1 MEVAFIWPLRYL
13 AIGNEL
19 MKTIDS
25 SVDKDTVKSPSWLR
39 MAQIGLGA
47 IAVILSITIM
57 ANPGQAVVLMVF
69 TASILLLIVGIER
82 VITGLFVPRKDRSR
96 LVTVGL
102 GILVI
107 LIAATTM
114 AFPVGTTVLLTFV
127 LAVALLFDGISRI
140 VHGIGDKQS
149 KGWTKGLSIGVGGVE
164 VALSGLIMVSPAFG
178 AATVG
183 FLIGIALLL
192 VGIQIVVAGI
202 SGRKKS
208 TEISYTRND

>member
-1 MEVAFIWPLRYL
+1 
-13 AIGNEL
+13 

-25 SVDKDTVKSPSWLR
+25 SVDKDTVKSPNWLR
-39 MAQIGLGA
+39 TAQIGLGA
-47 IAVILSITIM
+47 IAVILSIAII
-57 ANPGQAVVLMVF
+57 ANPGLTTVLVVF

-82 VITGLFVPRKDRSR
+82 VITGLFAQRTNKSR

-107 LIAATTM
+107 LIAAAAM
-114 AFPVGTTVLLTFV
+114 AFPIGTTVLLTLV

-140 VHGIGDKQS
+140 VHGIGDKKS
-149 KGWTKGLSIGVGGVE
+149 RGWTKALSIGVGGTE

-178 AATVG
+178 AATIG

-192 VGIQIVVAGI
+192 AGVQIAVSGI
-202 SGRKKS
+202 SGSRKEMK
-208 TEISYTRND
+208 ILDTRND

>member
-1 MEVAFIWPLRYL
+1 MEVAFIWLLCYF

-19 MKTIDS
+19 KKTIDS

-57 ANPGQAVVLMVF
+57 ANPGLTVVLMVF

-96 LVTVGL
+96 LATVGL

-107 LIAATTM
+107 LIAAAM

-127 LAVALLFDGISRI
+127 LLVALLFDGISRI
-140 VHGIGDKQS
+140 VHGIGDKES

-202 SGRKKS
+202 SGRRKS
-208 TEISYTRND
+208 MEISYTRND

>member
-1 MEVAFIWPLRYL
+1 V
-13 AIGNEL
+13 
-19 MKTIDS
+19 KTIDS

-39 MAQIGLGA
+39 TAQIGLGA
-47 IAVILSITIM
+47 IAVILSIAIIT
-57 ANPGQAVVLMVF
+57 NPGLTTVLVVF

-82 VITGLFVPRKDRSR
+82 VITGLFTQRTNKSR

-107 LIAATTM
+107 LIAAAAM
-114 AFPVGTTVLLTFV
+114 AFPVGTTVLLTLV

-140 VHGIGDKQS
+140 VHGIGDKESHGWS
-149 KGWTKGLSIGVGGVE
+149 KALSIGVGGME

-178 AATVG
+178 ATTIG

-192 VGIQIVVAGI
+192 AGIQIAVAGI
-202 SGRKKS
+202 SGRRKEMK
-208 TEISYTRND
+208 ILHTRND

>member
-1 MEVAFIWPLRYL
+1 MEVAFIWLLCYI
-13 AIGNEL
+13 ANGNEL

-25 SVDKDTVKSPSWLR
+25 SVDKDTVKSPNWLR

-47 IAVILSITIM
+47 IAVVLSIAIM
-57 ANPGQAVVLMVF
+57 ANPALTAVLVVF

-82 VITGLFVPRKDRSR
+82 VITGMFAQRKDKSR
-96 LVTVGL
+96 QVTVGL

-107 LIAATTM
+107 LVAASAL

-140 VHGIGDKQS
+140 VHGIGDKES

-202 SGRKKS
+202 SGRRKS
-208 TEISYTRND
+208 MEISYTRND

>member
-1 MEVAFIWPLRYL
+1 
-13 AIGNEL
+13 

-25 SVDKDTVKSPSWLR
+25 SVDKDAVKSPRWLR

-47 IAVILSITIM
+47 IAVVLSIAII
-57 ANPGQAVVLMVF
+57 ANPGLTAVLVVF

-82 VITGLFVPRKDRSR
+82 VITGLFVQKKSRSR

-107 LIAATTM
+107 LIAAAAM
-114 AFPVGTTVLLTFV
+114 AFPVGTTVLLTLV

-140 VHGIGDKQS
+140 IHGIGDKESQ
-149 KGWTKGLSIGVGGVE
+149 GWTKAFSIGVGGIE

-178 AATVG
+178 AATIG

-192 VGIQIVVAGI
+192 AGIQIAVAGV
-202 SGRKKS
+202 SGRRKQMK
-208 TEISYTRND
+208 ILDTRTD

>member
-1 MEVAFIWPLRYL
+1 MEVAFIWLLCYI

-39 MAQIGLGA
+39 MAQIGLGG
-47 IAVILSITIM
+47 IAVVLSIAIM
-57 ANPGQAVVLMVF
+57 ANPALTAVLVVF

-82 VITGLFVPRKDRSR
+82 VITGMFVQRKDRSR

-107 LIAATTM
+107 LIAAAAL

-140 VHGIGDKQS
+140 VHGIGDKESQ
-149 KGWTKGLSIGVGGVE
+149 GWTKGLSIGVGGVE

-178 AATVG
+178 AVTIG
-183 FLIGIALLL
+183 FIIGIALLL
-192 VGIQIVVAGI
+192 AGIQIVVAGI
-202 SGRKKS
+202 SGTRKQMK
-208 TEISYTRND
+208 ISATRND

>member
-1 MEVAFIWPLRYL
+1 
-13 AIGNEL
+13 
-19 MKTIDS
+19 
-25 SVDKDTVKSPSWLR
+25 
-39 MAQIGLGA
+39 
-47 IAVILSITIM
+47 M
-57 ANPGQAVVLMVF
+57 ANPGLAVVLIVF

-82 VITGLFVPRKDRSR
+82 VIMGLFVPRKDRSR
-96 LVTVGL
+96 L
-102 GILVI
+102 ILVI
-107 LIAATTM
+107 LIAATAM

-127 LAVALLFDGISRI
+127 LALALLFDGISRI

-178 AATVG
+178 AAAVG

-202 SGRKKS
+202 SGRRKS
-208 TEISYTRND
+208 MEISYTRNDWKQ

>member
-1 MEVAFIWPLRYL
+1 
-13 AIGNEL
+13 

-47 IAVILSITIM
+47 VAVILSIAIM
-57 ANPGQAVVLMVF
+57 ANPALTTVLVVF
-69 TASILLLIVGIER
+69 TASILLFIVGIER
-82 VITGLFVPRKDRSR
+82 VISGLFVQRKNRSR

-107 LIAATTM
+107 LIAAAAM
-114 AFPVGTTVLLTFV
+114 AFPIGTTVLVTLV

-140 VHGIGDKQS
+140 VHGIGDKESQR
-149 KGWTKGLSIGVGGVE
+149 WTKALSIGVGGME

-192 VGIQIVVAGI
+192 AGIQIVVAGI
-202 SGRKKS
+202 SGRRKQMK
-208 TEISYTRND
+208 ILDTRND

>member
-1 MEVAFIWPLRYL
+1 
-13 AIGNEL
+13 

-25 SVDKDTVKSPSWLR
+25 SVDKDTVKSPGWLR

-47 IAVILSITIM
+47 IAVILSVAIM
-57 ANPGQAVVLMVF
+57 GNPGLTTVLVVF

-82 VITGLFVPRKDRSR
+82 VITGLFVQRKNRSR

-107 LIAATTM
+107 LIAAAAM
-114 AFPVGTTVLLTFV
+114 AFPVGTTVLLTLV

-140 VHGIGDKQS
+140 VHGIGDKESQR
-149 KGWTKGLSIGVGGVE
+149 WTKALSIGVGGVE
-164 VALSGLIMVSPAFG
+164 VALSGLILVSPAFG
-178 AATVG
+178 AATIG

-192 VGIQIVVAGI
+192 AGIQIVIAGI
-202 SGRKKS
+202 SGRRKQVKVLD
-208 TEISYTRND
+208 TRND

>member
-1 MEVAFIWPLRYL
+1 
-13 AIGNEL
+13 

-47 IAVILSITIM
+47 VAVILSIAIM
-57 ANPGQAVVLMVF
+57 ANPALTTVLVVF
-69 TASILLLIVGIER
+69 TASILLFIVGIER
-82 VITGLFVPRKDRSR
+82 VITGLFVQRKNRSR

-107 LIAATTM
+107 LIAAAAM
-114 AFPVGTTVLLTFV
+114 AFPVGTTVLVTLV

-140 VHGIGDKQS
+140 VHGIGDKESQR
-149 KGWTKGLSIGVGGVE
+149 WTKALSIGVGGIE

-192 VGIQIVVAGI
+192 AGIQIVVAGI
-202 SGRKKS
+202 SGRRKQMK
-208 TEISYTRND
+208 ILDTRND

>member
-1 MEVAFIWPLRYL
+1 
-13 AIGNEL
+13 

-39 MAQIGLGA
+39 MAQIGLGT
-47 IAVILSITIM
+47 IAVILSIAII
-57 ANPGQAVVLMVF
+57 ANPALTTVLVVF

-82 VITGLFVPRKDRSR
+82 VITGLFTQRTNRSR

-107 LIAATTM
+107 LIAAAAM
-114 AFPVGTTVLLTFV
+114 AFPVGTTVLITLV

-140 VHGIGDKQS
+140 VHGIGNKESQ
-149 KGWTKGLSIGVGGVE
+149 GWTKALSIGVGGIE
-164 VALSGLIMVSPAFG
+164 VVLSGLIMVSPAFG
-178 AATVG
+178 AATIG

-192 VGIQIVVAGI
+192 AGIQIAVAGI
-202 SGRKKS
+202 SGRKKQVK
-208 TEISYTRND
+208 ILDTRND

>member
-1 MEVAFIWPLRYL
+1 
-13 AIGNEL
+13 
-19 MKTIDS
+19 MKTIHS

-39 MAQIGLGA
+39 MAQIGLGG
-47 IAVILSITIM
+47 IAVVLSIAIM
-57 ANPGQAVVLMVF
+57 ANPALTAVLVVF

-107 LIAATTM
+107 LIAAAAL

-140 VHGIGDKQS
+140 VHGIGDKES
-149 KGWTKGLSIGVGGVE
+149 KGWTKGLSIGVG
-164 VALSGLIMVSPAFG
+164 
-178 AATVG
+178 
-183 FLIGIALLL
+183 
-192 VGIQIVVAGI
+192 
-202 SGRKKS
+202 
-208 TEISYTRND
+208 